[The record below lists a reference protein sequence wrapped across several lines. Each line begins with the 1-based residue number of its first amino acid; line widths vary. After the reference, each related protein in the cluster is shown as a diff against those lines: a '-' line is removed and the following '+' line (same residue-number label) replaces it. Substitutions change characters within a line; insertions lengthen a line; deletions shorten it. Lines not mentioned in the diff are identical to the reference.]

1 MYPRLL
7 VTDADPYMREIY
19 RLYFPHFGF
28 DVATASGG
36 LDCLAE
42 MREFHPDA
50 LILDLDLLWGGADG
64 VLAAL
69 QESREDPPLPVVLTT
84 KWLRLGYPRK
94 YLAPPV
100 VNVLEKP
107 FRLRDLRS
115 VVEAVLSVTPP
126 LPAWLD
132 IHGGLA
138 GAR

>member
-1 MYPRLL
+1 MSPRLL

-28 DVATASGG
+28 DVATAADG

-69 QESREDPPLPVVLTT
+69 QESGEGPPLPVVLTT

-107 FRLRDLRS
+107 FRLRDLRTI
-115 VVEAVLSVTPP
+115 VEAAVAATP
-126 LPAWLD
+126 LVPAAL
-132 IHGGLA
+132 
-138 GAR
+138 